1 MSFEWSY
8 KTVQREPLEFETSN
22 IQRTVGWAELYK
34 VDALT
39 VRETQMNSTA
49 YTALENIVTFI
60 QKEVLQY
67 LETNIKTELL
77 NNLNGKINGMPII
90 FTGLK
95 TNMITVSVRN
105 YQYVRHCSRRW
116 GKRRRTSHWHS
127 GNPSVVDGYS
137 YVENINYNSA
147 IARYIKTCTAMQ
159 SDINR
164 YIRNNCENQNSLLNT
179 NGLKTC
185 GIYDKIEKFRYE
197 IKPIKDKSNYVMTQ
211 IKNTEDYPQYSQ
223 AKEID
228 DTINKWYNWDPMDTP
243 VNLDSSYFS
252 TDNDN
257 KPYASDTIAQI
268 EAYIGNSPDSVKNI
282 LLTNYD
288 YCVSN
293 DTHIGID
300 NDNVPVCPEVKND
313 YIKSAQRC
321 GQAIQ
326 MSKTYEYG
334 TDKLTDLW
342 TDVSNSIPGNMK
354 RESSLILNTGNDSCK
369 KWVDM
374 FSIWEE
380 KEEEALA
387 TPCNP
392 ERPIASTNN
401 DTLIK
406 MADDWNKSAASQIAQ
421 LKARLLKIQK
431 YIKNYPNILYLEE
444 KSITL
449 APSSMTATALIKKN
463 FSETNDGES
472 PKQHLEMI
480 IPNGVPGKQGKMGTS
495 GMVGP
500 PGKRGI
506 DGPMGNMGNVNIPY
520 FFNKNK

>member
-1 MSFEWSY
+1 MSFVWSY
-8 KTVQREPLEFETSN
+8 KTVQVEALTYSSN
-22 IQRTVGWAELYK
+22 TTEVVIVGWKE
-34 VDALT
+34 
-39 VRETQMNSTA
+39 STA
-49 YTALENIVTFI
+49 YDNQKELEKTEQLKAITALEYVISFI
-60 QKEVLQY
+60 KDQTLEY
-67 LETNIKTELL
+67 LETNVKNDLL
-77 NNLNGKINGMPII
+77 NVINDKIEAMPILAY
-90 FTGLK
+90 GNK
-95 TNMITVSVRN
+95 TNMISVN
-105 YQYVRHCSRRW
+105 VPEYQYVRHCSRRW
-116 GKRRRTSHWHS
+116 GKRRRTSHWH
-127 GNPSVVDGYS
+127 GGTVSVIDGYEYTKNKNFYS
-137 YVENINYNSA
+137 EIE
-147 IARYIKTCTAMQ
+147 RYIKASTAMQ

-164 YIRNNCENQNSLLNT
+164 YIRNNCENQNTLLNT
-179 NGLKTC
+179 VGLRTC
-185 GIYDKIEKFRYE
+185 GIYDKIERFRYD

-211 IKNTEDYPQYSQ
+211 IKNSDDYPQYSQ
-223 AKEID
+223 AKALD
-228 DTINKWYNWDPMDTP
+228 DTINYWYKWDPMDTIAI
-243 VNLDSSYFS
+243 LDSQYYTSDTGS
-252 TDNDN
+252 
-257 KPYASDTIAQI
+257 YASDCMSQI
-268 EAYIGNSPDSVKNI
+268 LAYIGDGEDSVKNT

-293 DTHIGID
+293 DTHIGVD

-354 RESSLILNTGNDSCK
+354 REGSLILNTGNNSCK

-421 LKARLLKIQK
+421 LKARLFKIQK

-449 APSSMTATALIKKN
+449 APSSMTPTALIKKN
-463 FSETNDGES
+463 YSETNEGES

-480 IPNGVPGKQGKMGTS
+480 IPNGAPGNQGKMGID

-500 PGKRGI
+500 QGKRGI
-506 DGPMGNMGNVNIPY
+506 TGDIGKQGNVNVPD
-520 FFNKNK
+520 FFQI